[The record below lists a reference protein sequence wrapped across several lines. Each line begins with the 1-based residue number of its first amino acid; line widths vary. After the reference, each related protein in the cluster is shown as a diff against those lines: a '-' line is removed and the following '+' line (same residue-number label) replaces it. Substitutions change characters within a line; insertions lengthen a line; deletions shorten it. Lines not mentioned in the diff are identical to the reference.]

1 LESALALHGTT
12 SHRTSALSDESYP
25 LISEGWRDDVS
36 TVETSSRNPSW
47 WAILLSWSTLAVL
60 AMLQL
65 ASGYAY
71 RGQLAKE
78 WLNLLFQIPRWLL
91 WAPLTPLIF
100 ATVRRYP
107 IRRGSLARSLPAH
120 AVVALCCMAF
130 AETLSTF
137 PFILIEEAQR
147 GPSANRPGFLV
158 LTYLAVAGR
167 LLTGFIAYSAVVSIA
182 TMRESQRRL
191 RERETRA
198 AKLEADLAQAQVQ
211 AIKMQVQPHFLF
223 NTLHA
228 INVLIRQDPATA
240 TRMVTQLGDLLRH
253 TLSRATVTEVPL
265 RSELEILTLY
275 FDIERVRF
283 RDRLSIAFDTP
294 PETLDALVPDLVLQP
309 LAENAIKH
317 GISQAM
323 EAGTITVRSRKSGDR
338 LVLEI
343 HDTGA
348 GPPIAGSSERIGL
361 TTVRARLERLYG
373 AAHSLTIERGD
384 QGGCIARIRL
394 PFRTDA

>member
-1 LESALALHGTT
+1 
-12 SHRTSALSDESYP
+12 
-25 LISEGWRDDVS
+25 
-36 TVETSSRNPSW
+36 
-47 WAILLSWSTLAVL
+47 
-60 AMLQL
+60 MLQL

-71 RGQLAKE
+71 RGLLARE

-107 IRRGSLARSLPAH
+107 IARGSLARSLPVH
-120 AVVALCCMAF
+120 ILVALGCMTF
-130 AETLSTF
+130 AEMLSTI
-137 PFILIEEAQR
+137 PFILIEDAQR
-147 GPSANRPGFLV
+147 VGQPSTRPSFLV
-158 LTYLAVAGR
+158 ITYLAIAGR
-167 LLTGFIAYSAVVSIA
+167 LLTGVLVYSGVVAIASV
-182 TMRESQRRL
+182 RESQQRL
-191 RERETRA
+191 REREIRA

-283 RDRLSIAFDTP
+283 RDRLTVVFDAAP
-294 PETLDALVPDLVLQP
+294 DTLDALVPDLVLQP

-317 GISQAM
+317 GIAQAM
-323 EAGTITVRSRKSGDR
+323 DAGTVTVRARRSAQN
-338 LVLEI
+338 LLLEI

-348 GPPIAGSSERIGL
+348 GPPVDGGAERIGL

-373 AAHSLTIERGD
+373 NEQALTLERGEA
-384 QGGCIARIRL
+384 GGCVAHIRL
-394 PFRTDA
+394 PFRTNA

>member
-1 LESALALHGTT
+1 
-12 SHRTSALSDESYP
+12 
-25 LISEGWRDDVS
+25 
-36 TVETSSRNPSW
+36 
-47 WAILLSWSTLAVL
+47 
-60 AMLQL
+60 M
-65 ASGYAY
+65 
-71 RGQLAKE
+71 LAKE

-107 IRRGSLARSLPAH
+107 LRRESLARSLPVH
-120 AVVALCCMAF
+120 AVVALGCMAF
-130 AETLSTF
+130 AETLSTI
-137 PFILIEEAQR
+137 PFILIEEAQSGAMR
-147 GPSANRPGFLV
+147 ERPSFLV
-158 LTYLAVAGR
+158 ITYLAVAGR
-167 LLTGFIAYSAVVSIA
+167 LLTGFIAYSAVVAIA
-182 TMRESQRRL
+182 STRESQQRL
-191 RERETRA
+191 REREIRA

-275 FDIERVRF
+275 FEIERVRF
-283 RDRLSIAFDTP
+283 RDRLSVVVDAAPD
-294 PETLDALVPDLVLQP
+294 TLDALVPDLVLQP

-317 GISQAM
+317 GIAQSM
-323 EAGTITVRSRKSGDR
+323 EPGTVTVRAYRRGER

-343 HDTGA
+343 HDTGV
-348 GPPIAGSSERIGL
+348 GPPSDGGAERIGL
-361 TTVRARLERLYG
+361 TTVRTRLERLYG
-373 AAHSLTIERGD
+373 DEHALTVERGEH
-384 QGGCIARIRL
+384 GGCVARIRL
-394 PFRTDA
+394 PFRTNA

>member
-1 LESALALHGTT
+1 MESALALHGA
-12 SHRTSALSDESYP
+12 ALADDSYP

-36 TVETSSRNPSW
+36 TAETSSRNPRW
-47 WAILLSWSTLAVL
+47 RVILLAWSTLAVL

-71 RGQLAKE
+71 RGLLAKE

-100 ATVRRYP
+100 TAVRRYP
-107 IRRGSLARSLPAH
+107 LRRGTLARSLPVH

-147 GPSANRPGFLV
+147 GSSAGRPSFLV
-158 LTYLAVAGR
+158 MTYLAVAGR
-167 LLTGFIAYSAVVSIA
+167 LLTGFIAYSAVVAIA
-182 TMRESQRRL
+182 SMRESQQRL
-191 RERETRA
+191 REREIRA

-240 TRMVTQLGDLLRH
+240 TRMITQLGDLLRH

-275 FDIERVRF
+275 FEIERVRF
-283 RDRLSIAFDTP
+283 RDRLSVVVDAAPD
-294 PETLDALVPDLVLQP
+294 TLDALVPDLVLQP

-317 GISQAM
+317 GIAQSM
-323 EAGTITVRSRKSGDR
+323 DAGTVTVRAYRLSEQ

-348 GPPIAGSSERIGL
+348 GPPIDGGAERIGL

-373 AAHSLTIERGD
+373 DEQALTIERGD
-384 QGGCIARIRL
+384 HGGCVARIRL
-394 PFRTDA
+394 PFRTHA

>member
-1 LESALALHGTT
+1 LESALTLHGA
-12 SHRTSALSDESYP
+12 ALADESYP
-25 LISEGWRDDVS
+25 LISEGWRDDGPA
-36 TVETSSRNPSW
+36 TEAPSRTPRWSV
-47 WAILLSWSTLAVL
+47 ILLAWTTLGVI

-71 RGQLAKE
+71 RGLLSRE
-78 WLNLLFQIPRWLL
+78 WMNLLFQLPRWLL
-91 WAPLTPLIF
+91 WAPVTPLIF
-100 ATVRRYP
+100 ATVGRYP
-107 IRRGSLARSLPAH
+107 LKRGSLARSLPVH
-120 AVVALCCMAF
+120 IAVGLFCMAF
-130 AETLSTF
+130 AEGLSTVSF
-137 PFILIEEAQR
+137 VLIEEAQR
-147 GPSANRPGFLV
+147 GPSSERPSFLV
-158 LTYLAVAGR
+158 VTYLAVAGR
-167 LLTGFIAYSAVVSIA
+167 LLTGFIAYSAVVAIA
-182 TMRESQRRL
+182 ATRESQQRL
-191 RERETRA
+191 REREIRA

-228 INVLIRQDPATA
+228 INVLIRQEPATA

-283 RDRLSIAFDTP
+283 RDRLNVAFDAAP
-294 PETLDALVPDLVLQP
+294 DTLDALVPDLVLQP

-317 GISQAM
+317 GIAQSIG
-323 EAGTITVRSRKSGDR
+323 AGTVTVRARRNGEQ

-348 GPPIAGSSERIGL
+348 GPTTDAGTERIGL
-361 TTVRARLERLYG
+361 TTVRTRLERLYG
-373 AAHSLTIERGD
+373 GRHSLTIERGES
-384 QGGCIARIRL
+384 GGCIARIRL
-394 PFRTDA
+394 PFRTHA